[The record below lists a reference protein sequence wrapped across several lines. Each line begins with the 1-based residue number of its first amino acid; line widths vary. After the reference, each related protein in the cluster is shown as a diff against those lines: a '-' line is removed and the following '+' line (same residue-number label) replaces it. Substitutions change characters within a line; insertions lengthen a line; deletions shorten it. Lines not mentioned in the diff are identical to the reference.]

1 MVTAGDPGSIPGSG
15 RSSAEWQPTPAFLPG
30 ESHGQRSLVGHSPGG
45 RRESETTEQLTLSLS
60 LQRSKIHLP
69 MQGMQV
75 QSLVGE
81 LCSHVLQGNK
91 VCAPHLETKCSNQ
104 GLARQDEQIKGKE
117 SATKMII
124 QLF

>member
-30 ESHGQRSLVGHSPGG
+30 ESHGQRSLAGHSPGG

-81 LCSHVLQGNK
+81 LRSHMPEEQLS
-91 VCAPHLETKCSNQ
+91 PHTTTIEP
-104 GLARQDEQIKGKE
+104 A
-117 SATKMII
+117 
-124 QLF
+124 